1 MGDFGLALE
10 ILIGLLALALLL
22 CVAGAWYQRVGA
34 IRDARRFPPP
44 GRLIDV
50 GGTRLHIDIQGGLE
64 RDASPP
70 VVFEAGIAATSL
82 SWQLVQPEIARRA
95 RTVSYDRA
103 GLGWSDA
110 WSEATS
116 DATSDAGS
124 DMGEGRGIWQVV
136 EDLRRLLDSA
146 GIATPRVLVGHS
158 YGGLI
163 VTAYAL
169 RYPSEAAGLILVDPV
184 AASEWSNPSPSALKR
199 LRLGTRFSRRGAM
212 LARFGV
218 PRFALNLLSGG
229 ARFLPKFIA
238 RAASGTGAGLIDRMV
253 GQIQK
258 LPRPLWP
265 IIQSHWC
272 DPKSFEGMA
281 RYLEALPE
289 SAAAV
294 NREFAADRD
303 QQAMSAIPL
312 IVLSSANAS
321 PAERA
326 EHQTLARRSSKGRF
340 EVVPGSGH
348 WIQLDRPD
356 FVIRA
361 IEEIVST
368 CRS

>member
-1 MGDFGLALE
+1 ME

-50 GGTRLHIDIQGGLE
+50 GGTRLHIHIQG
-64 RDASPP
+64 DASPP

-82 SWQLVQPEIARRA
+82 SWQLVQPEIARLA
-95 RTVSYDRA
+95 QTASCDRA

-110 WSEATS
+110 WT
-116 DATSDAGS
+116 DAGS
-124 DMGEGRGIWQVV
+124 DVGKRRAIWQVV
-136 EDLRRLLDSA
+136 EELRLLLDSA
-146 GIATPRVLVGHS
+146 GIATPRILVGHS
-158 YGGLI
+158 FGGLV
-163 VTAYAL
+163 VTAYAM

-184 AASEWSNPSPSALKR
+184 AASDWSNPSPSALKR
-199 LRLGTRFSRRGAM
+199 LRLGIRFSRRGAM

-218 PRFALNLLSGG
+218 PRLALNLLSGG

-238 RAASGTGAGLIDRMV
+238 RATSGSGAGLIDRMV

-258 LPRPLWP
+258 LPRELWP
-265 IIQSHWC
+265 MIQSHWC
-272 DPKSFEGMA
+272 DPKSFEAMA

-289 SAAAV
+289 SAATV
-294 NREFAADRD
+294 NREFAVVREQEALG
-303 QQAMSAIPL
+303 AIPL

-326 EHQTLARRSSKGRF
+326 EHEMLARRSSKGRF
-340 EVVPGSGH
+340 EIVPGSGH

-356 FVIRA
+356 VVIRA
-361 IEEIVST
+361 IEEMVST

>member
-1 MGDFGLALE
+1 VGDFGLALE

-82 SWQLVQPEIARRA
+82 SWQLVQPEIARWA

-110 WSEATS
+110 GIEA
-116 DATSDAGS
+116 GK
-124 DMGEGRGIWQVV
+124 GRGIWQVV
-136 EDLRRLLDSA
+136 GELRLLLDSA

-184 AASEWSNPSPSALKR
+184 AASDWSNPSPSALKR
-199 LRLGTRFSRRGAM
+199 LRLGIRFSRRGAM

-258 LPRPLWP
+258 LPRELWP

-272 DPKSFEGMA
+272 DPKSFEAMA
-281 RYLEALPE
+281 RYLEALPQ

-303 QQAMSAIPL
+303 QQALGAIPL

-326 EHQTLARRSSKGRF
+326 GHEMLAQCSSKGRL
-340 EVVPGSGH
+340 EIVPGSGH

-356 FVIRA
+356 VVIRA
-361 IEEIVST
+361 IEEMVST